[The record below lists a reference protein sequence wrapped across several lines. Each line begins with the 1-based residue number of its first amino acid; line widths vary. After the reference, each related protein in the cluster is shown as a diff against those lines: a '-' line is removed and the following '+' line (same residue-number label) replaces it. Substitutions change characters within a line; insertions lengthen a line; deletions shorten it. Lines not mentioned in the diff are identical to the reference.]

1 MSKAVRMRRTTLDL
15 SDGQV
20 SLCMWR
26 GPENAPVLHWAHANG
41 FNGQTYAPLL
51 SQLSDRFH
59 VYAWDARGHGQ
70 TTLVADPDQMRDWN
84 IYRED
89 MIQVIEALRV
99 RHAAPIL
106 LGGHSMGGC
115 VSVMTAAQRP
125 DLVKG
130 LVLADP
136 VIIPFRYKLAM
147 RLASLLG
154 PRGEG
159 MKLADMARR
168 RRALWPDIKTLKAAY
183 TGRGAFKTWQ
193 TPFLTAYLKGGTLP
207 TEDGVSLACAPA
219 WEAAN
224 FEAFRHDSI
233 GPVKQLRV
241 PFTLLM
247 AEVGSTTR
255 VPHLFAANAARR
267 AIQRVPSTSHFLPM
281 EVPEL
286 VTAAVRDLA
295 DHLGLAPAV

>member
-1 MSKAVRMRRTTLDL
+1 MSKKTPMRRMTVELR
-15 SDGQV
+15 DGHV

-41 FNGQTYAPLL
+41 FNGQTYAPFL
-51 SQLSDRFH
+51 SQLADRFH
-59 VYAWDARGHGQ
+59 VYAWDARGHGR
-70 TTLVADPDQMRDWN
+70 TTLAADPDKLRDWN
-84 IYRED
+84 IYRDD
-89 MIQVIEALRV
+89 MIQLMETLKA

-106 LGGHSMGGC
+106 MGGHSMGGC

-125 DLVKG
+125 DLVDG

-136 VIIPFRYKLAM
+136 VIVPWRYKFAL
-147 RLASLLG
+147 RLAWLLG

-168 RRALWPDIKTLKAAY
+168 RRQLWPDIATLKAAY

-207 TEDGVSLACAPA
+207 HTDGISLACAPA

-224 FEAFRHDSI
+224 FEAFGHDSV
-233 GPVKQLRV
+233 GPVKRLRV

-247 AEVGSTTR
+247 AETGSTTR
-255 VPHLFAANAARR
+255 APHLFSANTAGH
-267 AIQRVPSTSHFLPM
+267 AIHRVPNTSHFLPM

-295 DHLGLAPAV
+295 DHLGLTPAV